1 MLMPTLRLLAVV
13 LAAAASVSVTLRV
26 PSGGSLQSSPDR
38 APDTNSIKGTAIFGN
53 RPALP
58 SDAVLIVQL
67 RDLTRDADDAAA
79 VLAEERIPLRGRKS
93 PISFVLRYDP
103 SKITAKIP
111 SAISASIAGRGKLL
125 FVLVKAVTIPD
136 ITNPTPVSLALSRA
150 TANKGQTPPVPEA
163 PPHF

>member
-1 MLMPTLRLLAVV
+1 MLMPALRLLAIV
-13 LAAAASVSVTLRV
+13 LAMATSVSVTLPP
-26 PSGGSLQSSPDR
+26 PSGGSEQSSPDQ
-38 APDTNSIKGTAIFGN
+38 APDPNSIKGTATFGN

-93 PISFVLRYDP
+93 PVSFVLRYDP
-103 SKITAKIP
+103 SKIAAKIP